1 MSSSY
6 ASGQNLSVNYCR
18 LNNRLSYIPE
28 IMETPTINTV
38 SLGHLC
44 ELELFGDG
52 TVSVTAFKF
61 SFCNL
66 DSSRFGWCYFRTFR
80 I

>member
-1 MSSSY
+1 MSFSY
-6 ASGQNLSVNYCR
+6 ASGQNLSVTYCK

-44 ELELFGDG
+44 EMELFGDG
-52 TVSVTAFKF
+52 ALSVTAFKF
-61 SFCNL
+61 SFCN
-66 DSSRFGWCYFRTFR
+66 
-80 I
+80 